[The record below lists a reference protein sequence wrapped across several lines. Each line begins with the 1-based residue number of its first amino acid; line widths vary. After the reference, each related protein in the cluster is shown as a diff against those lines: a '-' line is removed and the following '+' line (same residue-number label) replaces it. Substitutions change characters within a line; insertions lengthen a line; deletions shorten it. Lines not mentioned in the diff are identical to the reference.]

1 MADTKATEGFAGLLT
16 QLDKMGTVSKSM
28 AAADGGKPDDEA
40 AARILAAAAEGKEG
54 EGKEGEEGEGAEGEG
69 EGDGLMGKSFRV
81 KLADGTETDAFDGTE
96 MMKALAVKIEAQD
109 VVAGDF
115 AKAMT
120 AMVDIVNT
128 AQTVIVEQGKLIKSL
143 QADVGKLSSAGTG
156 RRALV
161 NILAKPTTT
170 VAAEVEKPSMNETMA
185 KCFTA
190 QSKGLLNAMDIARVE
205 ARLNTGLPVPD
216 DVARVIG

>member
-54 EGKEGEEGEGAEGEG
+54 EGKEGKEGEGA
-69 EGDGLMGKSFRV
+69 DGLMGKSFRV

>member
-54 EGKEGEEGEGAEGEG
+54 EGKEGKEGEGAEGEG

-143 QADVGKLSSAGTG
+143 QADVQRGHRPARAGEHPRQAHHDG
-156 RRALV
+156 RRRGGEALHERDDGEV
-161 NILAKPTTT
+161 LHRAEQGLAQRHGYRARRGPP
-170 VAAEVEKPSMNETMA
+170 EHRPS
-185 KCFTA
+185 C
-190 QSKGLLNAMDIARVE
+190 SGRCRPGH
-205 ARLNTGLPVPD
+205 RLIPP
-216 DVARVIG
+216 